1 MRSRSYSVWRA
12 ISIRAAR
19 FAKRIRNDESGFTA
33 VEFAMVA
40 PPFLMLLFGTIAV
53 GLYFFVTFSLENA
66 VEQASRLI
74 RTGQAQTQDPPM
86 TTAQFKAKVCS
97 YAPSFVDCTNKL
109 RVNVVTSATFSGM
122 AEPSC
127 LDNGALIADPTPSN
141 VPGAANDIVLVTVCY
156 EWDLAGQ
163 IPFLK
168 LGTMANGAAL
178 IRASTTFRTE
188 PYE

>member
-1 MRSRSYSVWRA
+1 MRSRSYSAWRA
-12 ISIRAAR
+12 ISIQAR
-19 FAKRIRNDESGFTA
+19 HLAGRIRKDKRGFTA

-66 VEQASRLI
+66 VEQSARLI
-74 RTGQAQTQDPPM
+74 RTGQAQSQDPPM
-86 TTAQFKAKVCS
+86 TTTQFKAKVCS
-97 YAPSFVDCTNKL
+97 YAPSFVDCKNKL
-109 RVNVVTSATFSGM
+109 RVNVVTSATFSGLT
-122 AEPSC
+122 EPAC
-127 LDNGALIADPTPSN
+127 LDKGKLIADPAPKN

-163 IPFLK
+163 FPFLK

-178 IRASTTFRTE
+178 IRAATTFRTE